1 MTHPTS
7 KIAALAA
14 LAFLVP
20 CLSTCGLI
28 LGGGSRETIQVQA
41 SPTDAKVTTSPA
53 TGDYTAPTTL
63 NLERKTNYS
72 INFVKEGYT
81 PASMQIE
88 SHVRTG
94 YVIADVLLTGLIG
107 VVVDAATGGWSK
119 LTPETANVTLTKVA
133 GIDGPNTITVGLTVH
148 RTAQANVVD
157 VRSSDP
163 GVTVQVTAGKQ

>member
-1 MTHPTS
+1 
-7 KIAALAA
+7 
-14 LAFLVP
+14 
-20 CLSTCGLI
+20 
-28 LGGGSRETIQVQA
+28 
-41 SPTDAKVTTSPA
+41 
-53 TGDYTAPTTL
+53 
-63 NLERKTNYS
+63 
-72 INFVKEGYT
+72 
-81 PASMQIE
+81 
-88 SHVRTG
+88 
-94 YVIADVLLTGLIG
+94 VIADVLLTGLIG